1 MIIKI
6 ISYFL
11 FVFLISKYFKDKKM
25 LSNFSGDKHQ
35 IYLND
40 KNIPLI
46 GGFVLLYPI
55 FQLFKEYDLLILFS
69 LLIFF
74 VGLLSDTKILESP
87 KIRIVIQIILIIL
100 FVTLNDIKINSSR
113 LELFDLFL
121 ENLFFAYLFSSFCIL
136 ILINGSNFIDGLN
149 GLLLGYTLL
158 VLYFLNKNGLLI
170 DLNLEKAD
178 TIFFFFVLTFLFI
191 LNISNKVMLGDS
203 GAYFIG
209 FLLGYAV
216 IKLHNYNDMISP
228 YYFISLIWY
237 PCFENLFSIIRKFIK
252 KKSPGNPDK
261 LHLHHLLFLCLKNK
275 LKLSKIISNN
285 ISSIFINFINFLI
298 LLISSIDPTDTKFQI
313 LIIISSMIIYILSYF
328 LISKYNKKT
337 LE

>member
-87 KIRIVIQIILIIL
+87 KIRIVI
-100 FVTLNDIKINSSR
+100 
-113 LELFDLFL
+113 
-121 ENLFFAYLFSSFCIL
+121 
-136 ILINGSNFIDGLN
+136 
-149 GLLLGYTLL
+149 
-158 VLYFLNKNGLLI
+158 
-170 DLNLEKAD
+170 
-178 TIFFFFVLTFLFI
+178 
-191 LNISNKVMLGDS
+191 
-203 GAYFIG
+203 
-209 FLLGYAV
+209 
-216 IKLHNYNDMISP
+216 
-228 YYFISLIWY
+228 
-237 PCFENLFSIIRKFIK
+237 
-252 KKSPGNPDK
+252 
-261 LHLHHLLFLCLKNK
+261 
-275 LKLSKIISNN
+275 
-285 ISSIFINFINFLI
+285 
-298 LLISSIDPTDTKFQI
+298 
-313 LIIISSMIIYILSYF
+313 
-328 LISKYNKKT
+328 
-337 LE
+337 